1 MEEGVVSGGELVRAD
16 VELPGGECEGRSQQ
30 PEMNDG
36 DVEVSLCV
44 CVCVRACVRACV
56 CACVCACVHARM
68 CVHVYAC
75 VCVCSC
81 AYVCTCVCMHVYI
94 SAASACV

>member
-44 CVCVRACVRACV
+44 CVCVRACVRV
-56 CACVCACVHARM
+56 CM
-68 CVHVYAC
+68 
-75 VCVCSC
+75 CSC